1 MTPTER
7 LSSLA
12 AAFPGA
18 RRRATPSGV
27 RFEVA
32 SLDADVLVAVAAA
45 TGLRFGTIT
54 GTPSLG
60 SNETDLVY
68 HFVGPEGFVDVATA
82 TRNGAIASLA
92 PRLRP
97 ASWAE
102 REIHDLF
109 AVDFVGHPDPSP
121 LMRPEGFEVGMMRAP
136 MCAARRPTALTR
148 SE

>member
-1 MTPTER
+1 MTPTVR
-7 LSSLA
+7 LAPLVA
-12 AAFPGA
+12 ALPGA
-18 RRRATPSGV
+18 RIRPTPSGV
-27 RFEVA
+27 RLDVDG
-32 SLDADVLVAVAAA
+32 LDADALVGAV
-45 TGLRFGTIT
+45 GRLDLRLGAIT

-60 SNETDLVY
+60 SNETEIVY
-68 HFVGPEGFVDVATA
+68 HFVGPDGFVDVATA

-92 PRLRP
+92 PFLRP

-136 MCAARRPTALTR
+136 MCAARRLPPHTR

>member
-7 LSSLA
+7 LVRLA
-12 AAFPGA
+12 EAFPGA
-18 RRRATPSGV
+18 RTRTTPSGV
-27 RFEVA
+27 RFDTA
-32 SLDADVLVAVAAA
+32 TLDADALLGAVADC
-45 TGLRFGTIT
+45 GLRLGTIT
-54 GTPSLG
+54 GTPALD
-60 SNETDLVY
+60 SNETEIVY

-82 TRNGAIASLA
+82 TRNGAITSLA
-92 PRLRP
+92 PHLRP

-102 REIHDLF
+102 REIHDFF

-136 MCAARRPTALTR
+136 MRAARRPLPVPP